1 MPYYPTDE
9 KNSQPYEINTLNFR
23 IVAEYTALNF
33 NEIKKLDIDDFL
45 IYQRDAFIHRMSETE
60 QGREYLEN
68 CYRIEQDKPDYDEI
82 RNYKK
87 GG

>member
-1 MPYYPTDE
+1 MPYYPSDE
-9 KNSQPYEINTLNFR
+9 ENSQHYEINTLNFR

-33 NEIKKLDIDDFL
+33 NEIKELDIDDFL
-45 IYQRDAFIHRMSETE
+45 IYQRDAFISRMSETE
-60 QGREYLEN
+60 EGKEYLDN
-68 CYRIEQDKPDYDEI
+68 CYRIEQDKPDYDEL